1 MDPDLQERER
11 AQVNEMGQLAN
22 VSNDALS
29 KEAPSERP
37 RLMASSKEIV
47 IWVALILGML
57 ILVALAVA
65 TGLSEAKV

>member
-1 MDPDLQERER
+1 
-11 AQVNEMGQLAN
+11 
-22 VSNDALS
+22 
-29 KEAPSERP
+29 
-37 RLMASSKEIV
+37 MASSKEIV